1 MVLQVHLG
9 NVPELITLIQ
19 LFQRLEKDV
28 LFPDVICQQYFDTS
42 NVKHEKANS
51 SVSLVTK
58 DLLGAILLKQSVVEQ
73 EGQ

>member
-51 SVSLVTK
+51 SVSLVKK